1 MVLYQCI
8 VFSVL
13 IDYYEAKTHL
23 PPLNNVYITCNISR
37 NIIEVPTQL
46 RLPLFIIAL
55 QNELEAVAINFRKE
69 GSGWAPVIGC

>member
-8 VFSVL
+8 VSTVL

-23 PPLNNVYITCNISR
+23 PPLNDVYIPCNVSG

-46 RLPLFIIAL
+46 RLPLFIVAL
-55 QNELEAVAINFRKE
+55 QNELEAVAIEFRKE
-69 GSGWAPVIGC
+69 GSGWALVIGC